1 MTMTMGMTELPPEA
15 RAALGGDIPL
25 DYVLRGITL
34 NDAIRFAGMGA
45 DYQRDV
51 LTRVNACIRHAM
63 TYAIPTN
70 GGASIPREAYPLTA
84 GELEILLGQFLSDK
98 EPSAS

>member
-1 MTMTMGMTELPPEA
+1 MTNDWTRGVAPEA

-34 NDAIRFAGMGA
+34 NDAIGFASMDA
-45 DYQRDV
+45 DGQRDV

-63 TYAIPTN
+63 THAIPTN

-84 GELEILLGQFLSDK
+84 GELKILLGQFLSG
-98 EPSAS
+98 EPPVS